1 MKNTIHLFTALLIIL
16 IFLLSHPAQSQ
27 NLAEINKIVAS
38 NRISSAKFGHSVA
51 ISGDY
56 MVVGAAEK
64 GFAYI
69 FKKDNTNNWV
79 QIKVIAKASIN
90 FGVSVAISGDYIV
103 VGAKHAKNGSITF
116 VGAAFVFKKDIG
128 GTDNWGEIKQIV
140 ASDREYNDLF
150 GASVAISG
158 DYIVVG
164 APWEDPLAANG
175 SYQSDAGSAYVF
187 KKDQGG
193 TDNWGQVKK
202 IGSSILIGNANFGES
217 VAISGDY
224 IAVGLPNNNIYKES
238 FVFKKDQ
245 GGTDNWGVIKQI
257 VQSDGA
263 TNDNFG
269 CSVAMSG
276 DYMVVGAKS
285 AKDGSITGVGS
296 AYIFK
301 KDQGGTD
308 NWGQVKKI
316 VASDRAQND
325 LFGVSVA
332 ISGDYIVVGAY
343 YEDQDASGYDTMSK
357 AGSAYVFKKDQDS
370 TDNWGQLQKIVAS
383 DRAASDYFGNSVAI
397 SGDYIVVGAYFEDQ
411 DASGYNTISA
421 AGSAYVFEFV
431 FPVITGPN
439 SNTGPSSSISIYE
452 NTATVHT
459 FSADQ
464 TVSWS
469 LGSANDEALLSINS
483 NGNLV
488 FTSAPDYETPLSKS
502 NSNTYIV
509 AVIATDQ
516 YNTSATQT
524 LTITVLDFPNT
535 NFGSFDSITKYYFSG
550 SSTIIAPTT
559 NNSNQII
566 YTSDNAAIA
575 TVSGSVIT
583 FTGVGTANITATQ
596 AADANHEGNAVSSV
610 LTVLGRVTKYGGLAS
625 TDMNYV
631 DANGKV
637 GGAFGID
644 QYGRRINISYVNYGL
659 SSSTAGLYKT
669 TYTGYFNDDVS
680 FFATATAQTF
690 GANPSTS
697 VQTTAISEP
706 ISDDGSNFSCQWLGY
721 FKPTTTETYTFYT
734 SSDDASY
741 AWIGSN
747 AQSGFTTANAIVQN
761 GGTHATIEKY
771 GTIALT
777 AGVYY
782 PIRIQFGENGGGD
795 VLSFSFSTPTI
806 SKTSNVT
813 GLVFCKTAT
822 NGF

>member
-1 MKNTIHLFTALLIIL
+1 
-16 IFLLSHPAQSQ
+16 
-27 NLAEINKIVAS
+27 
-38 NRISSAKFGHSVA
+38 
-51 ISGDY
+51 

-64 GFAYI
+64 GYAYI

-164 APWEDPLAANG
+164 APWEDPLKANG

-193 TDNWGQVKK
+193 TDNWGQ
-202 IGSSILIGNANFGES
+202 I
-217 VAISGDY
+217 
-224 IAVGLPNNNIYKES
+224 
-238 FVFKKDQ
+238 
-245 GGTDNWGVIKQI
+245 
-257 VQSDGA
+257 
-263 TNDNFG
+263 
-269 CSVAMSG
+269 
-276 DYMVVGAKS
+276 
-285 AKDGSITGVGS
+285 
-296 AYIFK
+296 
-301 KDQGGTD
+301 
-308 NWGQVKKI
+308 KKI
-316 VASDRAQND
+316 VASDRAVLD
-325 LFGVSVA
+325 YFGYSVA
-332 ISGDYIVVGAY
+332 ISGDYIVVGASG
-343 YEDQDASGYDTMSK
+343 EDHDASG
-357 AGSAYVFKKDQDS
+357 GNIL
-370 TDNWGQLQKIVAS
+370 TD
-383 DRAASDYFGNSVAI
+383 
-397 SGDYIVVGAYFEDQ
+397 
-411 DASGYNTISA
+411 

-431 FPVITGPN
+431 PPVITGPN

-631 DANGKV
+631 YANGKV

-669 TYTGYFNDDVS
+669 TYTGY
-680 FFATATAQTF
+680 
-690 GANPSTS
+690 
-697 VQTTAISEP
+697 
-706 ISDDGSNFSCQWLGY
+706 
-721 FKPTTTETYTFYT
+721 
-734 SSDDASY
+734 
-741 AWIGSN
+741 
-747 AQSGFTTANAIVQN
+747 
-761 GGTHATIEKY
+761 
-771 GTIALT
+771 
-777 AGVYY
+777 
-782 PIRIQFGENGGGD
+782 
-795 VLSFSFSTPTI
+795 
-806 SKTSNVT
+806 
-813 GLVFCKTAT
+813 
-822 NGF
+822 